1 MTDKTEEKAMG
12 ELMTLVA
19 ATDPAAAPRDL
30 YEVTVSKWRAMRTKR
45 LELNRLMEAAQKQ
58 ETLLKSYA
66 IEVFRAQK
74 LEGVMIDGRITSL
87 NTKSVATV
95 SDKEALLNFIK
106 ETGDTALLQFRLATG
121 TVDEYY
127 SNDKK
132 VPGVEYI
139 DVYDLSDKKT

>member
-1 MTDKTEEKAMG
+1 MTKTTE
-12 ELMTLVA
+12 ELMTEVLS
-19 ATDPAAAPRDL
+19 TDPKEAPRDL
-30 YEVTVSKWRAMRTKR
+30 YELAVSQWRAMRSKR

-87 NTKSVATV
+87 RTNSVATV
-95 SDKEALLNFIK
+95 SDKEALLKFIK

-121 TVDEYY
+121 TVDEYVA
-127 SNDKK
+127 NEKT

-139 DVYDLSDKKT
+139 DVYDLSDKQA

>member
-1 MTDKTEEKAMG
+1 MTKTTEE
-12 ELMTLVA
+12 LMKEVLS
-19 ATDPAAAPRDL
+19 TDPKEAPRDL
-30 YEVTVSKWRAMRTKR
+30 YELAVSQWRAMRTKR

-87 NTKSVATV
+87 RTNNVATV
-95 SDKEALLNFIK
+95 SDKEALLKFIK

-121 TVDEYY
+121 TVDEYVA
-127 SNDKK
+127 NDKT

-139 DVYDLSDKKT
+139 DVYDLSDKQA